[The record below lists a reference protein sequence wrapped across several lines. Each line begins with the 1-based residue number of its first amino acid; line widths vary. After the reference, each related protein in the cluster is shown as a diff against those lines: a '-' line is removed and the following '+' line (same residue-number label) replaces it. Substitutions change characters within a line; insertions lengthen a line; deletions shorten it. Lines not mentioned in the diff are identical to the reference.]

1 MNRCFVPL
9 LAASLVGF
17 TAARAGPDEPLAS
30 HETLALSERDRL
42 AAAKAEFEALDRDE
56 IIDSFPWKGLDGGEG
71 LLIVSGQ
78 FPTIYGMGGCRRLVH
93 IIRHPGDGGV
103 NATFDGV
110 VCRNW
115 EGKWSVR
122 EK

>member
-1 MNRCFVPL
+1 MNRSLIPL
-9 LAASLVGF
+9 VAAILLG
-17 TAARAGPDEPLAS
+17 TIAAYAHPTEPLAS
-30 HETLALSERDRL
+30 GETLPLSERDRL

-56 IIDSFPWKGLDGGEG
+56 VINNFAWKGPDGADG
-71 LLIVSGQ
+71 LLIISGQ
-78 FPTIYGMGGCRRLVH
+78 FPSLYGMGGCRRLVH
-93 IIRHPGDGGV
+93 IIRHPEDRGV

-110 VCRNW
+110 VCRDW

>member
-1 MNRCFVPL
+1 MNRSFIPL
-9 LAASLVGF
+9 VAAILLG
-17 TAARAGPDEPLAS
+17 TIAAHANPKEPLAAR
-30 HETLALSERDRL
+30 ETWSLSERDRL

-56 IIDSFPWKGLDGGEG
+56 VINNFAWHGQDGAEG
-71 LLIVSGQ
+71 LLIISGQ
-78 FPTIYGMGGCRRLVH
+78 FPSLYGMGGCRRLVH
-93 IIRHPGDGGV
+93 IVRHPGDGGV

-110 VCRNW
+110 VCRDW